1 MDFSPPPE
9 MSFENLLRQTP
20 PSQVH
25 LPSFSSFLEETSSAR
40 STLPRIYSRSQ
51 PHVIDLTADTS
62 PPTPLH
68 SSPDTMP
75 RRSSH
80 EPARKRRRIIRDEIS
95 DFDTQESGPS
105 LAPTHFPFDDFV
117 TIDDEV
123 EDSDVVEEV
132 DLRAIEDEEDLR
144 KAQEEQKKQRE
155 AQKQRDR
162 LQKEALAGQKPVQN
176 EDGPATL
183 VNFSCIICMDSVTN
197 LTATHCGKAPNP
209 RSQAR
214 TDSALAIFSAMNV

>member
-1 MDFSPPPE
+1 
-9 MSFENLLRQTP
+9 
-20 PSQVH
+20 
-25 LPSFSSFLEETSSAR
+25 
-40 STLPRIYSRSQ
+40 
-51 PHVIDLTADTS
+51 
-62 PPTPLH
+62 
-68 SSPDTMP
+68 MP

-197 LTATHCGKAPNP
+197 LTATHCGERNGEQGKGAKCPVCRKGVSRNMKSHSKALPQVIP
-209 RSQAR
+209 LEIKVRKKSERAKGKER
-214 TDSALAIFSAMNV
+214 ASGR